1 MEHLFKYY
9 KFHHYPLSII
19 TFTPRTNR
27 VLIHDSANIN
37 FITRNPFRKFVS
49 IENLHIHII
58 KNITKK
64 YQFSFSF
71 FIKFSLTRTRNTN
84 IQYNQISLNIFIFYP
99 IIYLPTKINF

>member
-58 KNITKK
+58 KHEK

-71 FIKFSLTRTRNTN
+71 FIKFSLTRTRNAN
-84 IQYNQISLNIFIFYP
+84 IQYNQISLNIFIFCP